1 MTERS
6 VYEGCATVVD
16 SLCAESVASFRGGD
30 GGSADPPKDC
40 EV

>member
-16 SLCAESVASFRGGD
+16 SLCAESVASFRGGGS
-30 GGSADPPKDC
+30 GGLHTP
-40 EV
+40 